1 MFENNYLY
9 KRLIFTLLY
18 RLEPIAQRD
27 IISCLAQYIISQM
40 GYKIKVQ
47 KMKIFDYKFALFNY
61 CYSISNATTFSLQ
74 IFLQA

>member
-9 KRLIFTLLY
+9 KRLIFTLLN

-27 IISCLAQYIISQM
+27 IISCLARYIISQM

-61 CYSISNATTFSLQ
+61 CYSISKTFSLQ